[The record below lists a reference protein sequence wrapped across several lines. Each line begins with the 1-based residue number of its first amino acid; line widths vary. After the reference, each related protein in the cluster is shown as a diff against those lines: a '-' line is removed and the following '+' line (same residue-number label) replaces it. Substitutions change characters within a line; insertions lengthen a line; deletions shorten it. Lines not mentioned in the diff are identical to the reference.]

1 MGTVCEIKFAE
12 FYRYRRF
19 RGGYTK

>member
-19 RGGYTK
+19 HDGKME